1 MLNQDAICN
10 DYLNEALSN
19 KNKLYSL
26 INLAKNKHLN
36 NICNGIE
43 NMAEKP
49 LSDIDEL
56 SNNTDDIKDS
66 LDNTA
71 DNLDY
76 NDDAQSLAECLGLVV
91 SDPSVDIPNLPTPGR
106 KLRSA
111 LDSKL
116 SEVTNLFDTML
127 DPFEKIIG
135 EAISAL
141 ENMIPQELID
151 KLLNFIQCLAGC
163 PGAEG
168 LPTQVEIETKLS
180 EAGLDINNKVDFNS
194 TGISG
199 SVSSVPSLDQQ
210 SHYNNISGMMN
221 EVKNKSKDI
230 LTKSPF

>member
-49 LSDIDEL
+49 LSDVDEL
-56 SNNTDDIKDS
+56 SNNTNDIKDS
-66 LDNTA
+66 LDNAA

-76 NDDAQSLAECLGLVV
+76 NDDAQSLAECLGLIV
-91 SDPSVDIPNLPTPGR
+91 SDPSADIPNLANPGR

-127 DPFEKIIG
+127 DPFEKLIG

-141 ENMIPQELID
+141 ENIIPQELID